1 MVFFMQIKIKHKV
14 PKVIIS
20 NLGKATF
27 GVFIL
32 HVGAAFWY
40 WDEFWKQFRA
50 FGKAPNTIWGMLWR
64 VAVAMLFIYFA
75 ASIIS
80 LARIY
85 LFKLL
90 RVHKGVDYLA
100 EHPSRIA
107 EKIRIKKEQ
116 KATASKPLATENT
129 SPQKNQK

>member
-1 MVFFMQIKIKHKV
+1 M

-40 WDEFWKQFRA
+40 YTDFWKKFNA
-50 FGKAPNTIWGMLWR
+50 YAKYDTWKMVLAVFGTVLAIYL
-64 VAVAMLFIYFA
+64 VASA
-75 ASIIS
+75 IS

-85 LFKLL
+85 LFKLA
-90 RVHKGVDYLA
+90 RIHQGIDYLA
-100 EHPSRIA
+100 ELPAKIK
-107 EKIRIKKEQ
+107 EKQEKKKESKKHNK
-116 KATASKPLATENT
+116 KAVKH
-129 SPQKNQK
+129 